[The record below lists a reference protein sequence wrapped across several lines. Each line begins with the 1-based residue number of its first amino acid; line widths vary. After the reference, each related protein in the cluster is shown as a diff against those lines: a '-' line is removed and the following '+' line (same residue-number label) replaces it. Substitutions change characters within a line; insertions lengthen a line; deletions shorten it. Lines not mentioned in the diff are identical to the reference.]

1 MKYNCSV
8 CDKETSI
15 ETFDGVYKP
24 LCYQHYMDYLNS
36 SEYILKTTV
45 KEALNK
51 LIERSGKMSGFD
63 EAVERLKKEGYSYE
77 EIQEALRLMIEE
89 TRTGE
94 VIADIDEYLNTLED
108 E

>member
-1 MKYNCSV
+1 MAKCLECN
-8 CDKETSI
+8 KETSI

-36 SEYILKTTV
+36 PEYILKTTI
-45 KEALNK
+45 KEAIDK
-51 LIERSGKMSGFD
+51 LIEGSAEMSGFD
-63 EAVERLKKEGYSYE
+63 EAVERLKNEGCSSK

-94 VIADIDEYLNTLED
+94 VISDIDEYLNALDD